1 MTALALLSLAALHDV
16 HGSGGFLSGVMHPLT
31 GLDHLVAMVAVGLW
45 GAQLGRPASIWL
57 PVAFPLV
64 MACGAFVALAGAP
77 LPYVEVGVAASAVLL
92 GLAVACEWRPKIA
105 VALACVAVFAVFHGY
120 AHGAELPEGE
130 DGLRYSLGFVLATG
144 GLHAVGIA
152 IGLIHRFDRGRVV
165 LRALGVV
172 VAVVGAW
179 FLWGTVA

>member
-1 MTALALLSLAALHDV
+1 MTALAAIAITALHDV

-64 MACGAFVALAGAP
+64 MACGAFAALAGAP
-77 LPYVEVGVAASAVLL
+77 LPYVEVGVAASAILL
-92 GLAVACEWRPKIA
+92 GLAVACEWRPKLPL
-105 VALACVAVFAVFHGY
+105 ALTCVAVFAVFHGY

-144 GLHAVGIA
+144 ALHAVGIA
-152 IGLIHRFDRGRVV
+152 IGLVHRFDRGRVA
-165 LRALGVV
+165 LRALGLV
-172 VAVVGAW
+172 VAAVGGW
-179 FLWGTVA
+179 FLWGSVS